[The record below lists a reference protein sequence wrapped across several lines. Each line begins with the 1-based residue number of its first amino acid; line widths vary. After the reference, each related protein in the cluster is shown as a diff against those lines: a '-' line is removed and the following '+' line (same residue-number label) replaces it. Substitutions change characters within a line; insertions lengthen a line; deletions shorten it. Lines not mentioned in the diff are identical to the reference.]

1 MEISPELI
9 AALQALQS
17 QAKSNDSVSVGF
29 SRGLLENVLTNLN
42 GKPATLIRGDYHSS
56 ACALI
61 TSGGKKSTVE
71 QANAWLGQLSEM
83 AQAEMAVLDLSLVMD
98 HKTLAKIIKQM
109 VKEGMTYAIVT
120 FSAVPGIHK
129 RLAKSKATGEVITA
143 LTVDMYDK
151 ETIVVTV
158 ASNPM
163 MLSAFYSEDD
173 DQWMT
178 AVANSAIAK
187 RKGVDNWKATQAES
201 GEKTEGTIEPSEDN
215 LDLLEDEA
223 VATTIV

>member
-1 MEISPELI
+1 
-9 AALQALQS
+9 
-17 QAKSNDSVSVGF
+17 
-29 SRGLLENVLTNLN
+29 
-42 GKPATLIRGDYHSS
+42 
-56 ACALI
+56 
-61 TSGGKKSTVE
+61 
-71 QANAWLGQLSEM
+71 
-83 AQAEMAVLDLSLVMD
+83 
-98 HKTLAKIIKQM
+98 M

-151 ETIVVTV
+151 ESIKVTV

-178 AVANSAIAK
+178 AVANSAMAK
-187 RKGVDNWKATQAES
+187 RKGVEGWKATQAKG
-201 GEKTEGTIEPSEDN
+201 GEKTEATAEVEADN
-215 LDLLEDEA
+215 LDLLEDEE
-223 VATTIV
+223 VLTSTTTTA